1 MPTNSRYYFLPSLP
15 MLKFNAKAPFD
26 WNTFI
31 EEYAK
36 DRVSAG
42 DMKLLKK
49 IEKGDFTGNSFLK
62 EWKKFSDTADKAIN
76 EKRKANL
83 GKIDEYQTERDF
95 NLAKFVNTVM
105 NAKNP
110 LEAELAILKFKY
122 DYLEEKLAN
131 QVFSRDVVLGYA
143 LKLKLLL
150 RKDLFTVEAGNAQ
163 YGILFDRVKEEIN
176 VDKE

>member
-15 MLKFNAKAPFD
+15 MLRFNAKAPFD

-49 IEKGDFTGNSFLK
+49 IEKGDYTGNGFLK

-76 EKRKANL
+76 EKRKSNL
-83 GKIDEYQTERDF
+83 GKIDEYHAEADF
-95 NLAKFVNTVM
+95 DLAKFVNTVM

-122 DYLEEKLAN
+122 DYLDAKLAN
-131 QVFSRDVVLGYA
+131 QVFTRDVVLGYA

-150 RKDLFTVEAGNAQ
+150 RKDLFTVEAGNVQ
-163 YGILFDRVKEEIN
+163 YEILFDRVKEEIN

>member
-83 GKIDEYQTERDF
+83 GKIDEYHAEADF
-95 NLAKFVNTVM
+95 DLAKFVNSVM

>member
-110 LEAELAILKFKY
+110 LEAELAILKYKY
-122 DYLEEKLAN
+122 DYLDEKLAN
-131 QVFSRDVVLGYA
+131 QVFNRDVVLGYA

-150 RKDLFTVEAGNAQ
+150 RKDLFTVEAGNEQ

>member
-26 WNTFI
+26 WDTFV
-31 EEYAK
+31 EYAT

-42 DMKLLKK
+42 DLKLIKK
-49 IEKGDFTGNSFLK
+49 IGKGDFTGNGFLK

-76 EKRKANL
+76 ERRKVNL
-83 GKIDEYQTERDF
+83 GKIAQSNLEMDF
-95 NLAKFVNTVM
+95 DSAKLVNSVM

-110 LEAELAILKFKY
+110 LDAEMAILKYKY

-131 QVFSRDVVLGYA
+131 QAFSKDVVLGYA
-143 LKLKLLL
+143 LELKLIL
-150 RKDLFTVEAGNAQ
+150 RKDLFTVEAGNEQ

-176 VDKE
+176 VDNE

>member
-26 WNTFI
+26 WNTFV
-31 EEYAK
+31 EYASDK
-36 DRVSAG
+36 VSAQ
-42 DMKLLKK
+42 DFKLIKK
-49 IEKGDFTGNSFLK
+49 IEKGDFTGNKFLK

-76 EKRKANL
+76 EKRKLNL
-83 GKIDEYQTERDF
+83 GKIDEYHAEADF
-95 NLAKFVNTVM
+95 DLAKFVNTVM

-122 DYLEEKLAN
+122 DYLDAKLAN
-131 QVFSRDVVLGYA
+131 QVFTRDVVLGYA

-150 RKDLFTVEAGNAQ
+150 RKDLFTVEAGNVQ
-163 YGILFDRVKEEIN
+163 YEILFDRVKEEIN

>member
-26 WNTFI
+26 WDTFV
-31 EEYAK
+31 EYAT
-36 DRVSAG
+36 DRVSAT
-42 DMKLLKK
+42 DMKLIQK
-49 IEKGDFTGNSFLK
+49 IGKGDYTGNGFLK

-110 LEAELAILKFKY
+110 LEAELAILKYKY
-122 DYLEEKLAN
+122 DYLDEKLAN
-131 QVFSRDVVLGYA
+131 QVFNRDVVLGYA

-150 RKDLFTVEAGNAQ
+150 RKDLFTVEAGNEQ

-176 VDKE
+176 VDNE